1 MRLGKNIK
9 ILFFILVA
17 LGLFFV
23 SMYLFFNPN
32 INTNA
37 GSFSLTVKVSSG
49 KGSVSASAYAK
60 QWGTNNIFGN
70 TSTSAS
76 NSNNG
81 SLYID
86 NPSWTHWADVTC
98 SYSANFSTGY
108 HFTSF
113 SLSPTS

>member
-60 QWGTNNIFGN
+60 QWGDKQYF
-70 TSTSAS
+70 
-76 NSNNG
+76 
-81 SLYID
+81 
-86 NPSWTHWADVTC
+86 W
-98 SYSANFSTGY
+98 
-108 HFTSF
+108 
-113 SLSPTS
+113 